1 MKSKTDPLL
10 GIDHLRAHRLIS
22 CLWFMAKET
31 KNVLCILLGNIIG
44 GGLLISL
51 FDDIPI
57 IEGQY
62 LAFITSLTVGY
73 GDLSP
78 ATWPSR
84 IVSIGIGFN
93 GLLLTGIVVAMAI
106 KAVELSFTEGD
117 PNILRHLDIE
127 DHTTAPQSTSDE

>member
-1 MKSKTDPLL
+1 
-10 GIDHLRAHRLIS
+10 
-22 CLWFMAKET
+22 MAKET
-31 KNVLCILLGNIIG
+31 RNVLLILLANIIG

-51 FDDIPI
+51 FDSIPI

-78 ATWPSR
+78 ETWPAR
-84 IVSIGIGFN
+84 IVSICIGIN

-106 KAVELSFTEGD
+106 KAVELSFSEED
-117 PNILRHLDIE
+117 PNILRHLDVE
-127 DHTTAPQSTSDE
+127 DQTTAPQSSSDE